1 VDNPGI
7 MTRFTQ
13 GDLEKIN
20 KKLSE
25 FTCSFIEY
33 DLEATKLGA
42 QRGLKAKKK
51 VKKKEEERAET
62 FYV

>member
-1 VDNPGI
+1 
-7 MTRFTQ
+7 M
-13 GDLEKIN
+13 N

-42 QRGLKAKKK
+42 QRDWKLKRRLRRKKRK
-51 VKKKEEERAET
+51 
-62 FYV
+62 

>member
-1 VDNPGI
+1 
-7 MTRFTQ
+7 M
-13 GDLEKIN
+13 N

-42 QRGLKAKKK
+42 QRGLEAKKK
-51 VKKKEEERAET
+51 VKKKEEEIAET